1 MVTLCFHY
9 QTQVLCIACRF
20 FIIWATTEA
29 QEYWKGI
36 LFLLQGNFLTQESN
50 QSLLYCSRFFINW
63 ATREAC
69 NWQHPVVN
77 FYSILGVI
85 QWILNFVMAESSS
98 LSLFNFFTIAIPA
111 MINMIDTFFVLKMF
125 INELKHKE

>member
-9 QTQVLCIACRF
+9 QTHVPCIACRF
-20 FIIWATTEA
+20 LIIWATMEA

-69 NWQHPVVN
+69 NWQHHIVI
-77 FYSILGVI
+77 FYSLLGVI
-85 QWILNFVMAESSS
+85 QWILNFVKAESRS
-98 LSLFNFFTIAIPA
+98 LSLFIFFTIAIPA
-111 MINMIDTFFVLKMF
+111 MINIIDTFFVLKMF
-125 INELKHKE
+125 INELKQKE